1 MDASV
6 LLKGLVIGFA
16 MAVPIGP
23 LGALCIRKTL
33 TEGRARGMVI
43 GLGAAT
49 ADALYSG
56 IAAFGLTI
64 VMDVIEGQE
73 FWLRLIGGIFL
84 LLLGIRTLRARRTV
98 DPLTIFDTRG
108 LWGVYVSSFLI
119 ALTNPLTIFAFI
131 AVFATFGLAHERGF
145 FEAGLLVIG
154 VFIGS
159 GLWFLTL
166 GSVATLY
173 HGKITAGG
181 LRWVNRVAGVLIIV
195 SGIVLFAGAI

>member
-1 MDASV
+1 MDATV
-6 LLKGLVIGFA
+6 LLKGLIIGFA

-23 LGALCIRKTL
+23 LGVLCIRKTL

-64 VMDVIEGQE
+64 VLDVIEGQA
-73 FWLRLIGGIFL
+73 FWVRLVGGVL
-84 LLLGIRTLRARRTV
+84 LLVLGIRTLRAKRTT
-98 DPLTIFDTRG
+98 DPLKIFDSRG
-108 LWGVYVSSFLI
+108 VWGIYASSFVI

-131 AVFATFGLAHERGF
+131 AVFATFGLGQERGIVD
-145 FEAGLLVIG
+145 AILLVIG
-154 VFIGS
+154 VFLGS
-159 GLWFLTL
+159 NLWFLIL
-166 GSVATLY
+166 GSVATLF

-181 LRWVNRVAGVLIIV
+181 MRWVSRVAGVLIIV

>member
-1 MDASV
+1 MDASI
-6 LLKGLVIGFA
+6 LLKGLIIGFA

-23 LGALCIRKTL
+23 LGVLCIRKTL

-64 VMDVIEGQE
+64 VLDVIEGQE
-73 FWLRLIGGIFL
+73 FWVRLVGGL
-84 LLLGIRTLRARRTV
+84 LLLVLGIRTLRAKRTT
-98 DPLTIFDTRG
+98 DPLKLFDSRG
-108 LWGVYVSSFLI
+108 LWGIYVSSFVI

-145 FEAGLLVIG
+145 VEASLLVLG
-154 VFIGS
+154 VFTGS

-166 GSVATLY
+166 GSVATMF
-173 HGKITAGG
+173 HGRITAGG
-181 LRWVNRVAGVLIIV
+181 MRWVSRIAGILIIV
-195 SGIVLFAGAI
+195 SGIVLFVGAI